1 MKSKGFSWAVR
12 IIAVLALALPFGALA
27 QSPMPEHL
35 GGIINDYTAA
45 TGVSGPWE
53 MHGTWSLKIDGGSQS
68 RFLCRH
74 DHGTSRFVD
83 CDEPR
88 SSR

>member
-1 MKSKGFSWAVR
+1 MQGKGLLWPVR

-27 QSPMPEHL
+27 QGPTPDHL

-53 MHGTWSLKIDGGSQS
+53 MHGTWSLKIEGKSGKA
-68 RFLCRH
+68 
-74 DHGTSRFVD
+74 
-83 CDEPR
+83 
-88 SSR
+88 